1 MDRKLIGMLAVLAAS
16 IMWAIEPVG
25 AKLSYE
31 NADFVQTS
39 TVRSLV
45 VVLMALAYV
54 GLSYRQGG
62 LHVTRGQMPPLLFL
76 GLAGTLFADLTY
88 FFALQTVP
96 VVNAVLI
103 GHLQPVFIM
112 LMGFVWLK
120 GDVLNRYDYLGIV
133 CMMGSALL
141 VTAQKPEN
149 LADLHLGTWG
159 DLLVLA
165 ATVAWA
171 LAAVVMRRFLREV
184 HAGIITFYRF
194 LVASLVFLGYS
205 SLTAGITINNVY
217 QVLVGIVVGLGT
229 ILYYEG
235 LKRVK
240 AVQVAALELASPFFA
255 VVLGFAV
262 LHEMVTVM
270 QAGGM
275 GLLIVGILILGRR
288 E

>member
-1 MDRKLIGMLAVLAAS
+1 MDRKHVGVVAVLAAS

-31 NADFVQTS
+31 NADFIQTS
-39 TVRSLV
+39 TIRALV
-45 VVLMALAYV
+45 AVLIALAYI
-54 GLSYRQGG
+54 GLSSRPSLKVCRRQ
-62 LHVTRGQMPPLLFL
+62 VPPLVYI

-96 VVNAVLI
+96 VINAVLI
-103 GHLQPVFIM
+103 GHLQPMFVM
-112 LMGFVWLK
+112 LMGFMWLR
-120 GDVLNRYDYLGIV
+120 GDVLNTYDYAGIA
-133 CMMGSALL
+133 CMMGSAVL
-141 VTAQKPEN
+141 VTAQNPGN
-149 LADLHLGTWG
+149 LLNLQLGTQG
-159 DLLVLA
+159 DLLVLV

-171 LAAVVMRRFLREV
+171 STAVVMRRFIKEL
-184 HAGIITFYRF
+184 HAGTITFYRF
-194 LVASLVFLGYS
+194 LIAAIVFLIYASLTS
-205 SLTAGITINNVY
+205 GIAIANIY
-217 QVLVGIVVGLGT
+217 QIMVGIVVGLGT

-255 VVLGFAV
+255 VILGFAV
-262 LHEMVTVM
+262 LDEMITIM

-275 GLLIVGILILGRR
+275 GMLIVGILLLGRR